1 MKKEKSS
8 AMGTPYTFEGRIPLK
23 QAIPLGLQHVM
34 AMFVGNLTPLLIIM
48 GACGL
53 TADAGYG
60 ALRTA
65 LLQNA
70 MTVAGIVTL
79 VQMFSIGPIG
89 GKVPIVMGTSSGF
102 LGVFKSVTAVLGQG
116 ALTYGAILGATIVGG
131 LFEGELGVGFIG
143 VFKSVAGVMGGGVIA
158 YGAIMGASIIGGL
171 FEGVLGVCLK
181 PLRKFFPSVVTGC
194 VVMAIG
200 LSLIPVGINYLCGG
214 SGTNDYGSIQSL
226 FLGMVVLIVTLAL
239 QHFTNPKGIL
249 STASILIGI
258 LVGYVV
264 AIIMTMVLPHTG
276 TAVLEDGSTVSYTYS
291 WVVNFQQVKDASW
304 FALPGIAG
312 FGKLAEVKPVFRV
325 EAILPVAIMFIV
337 TTVETVG
344 DICACVESGMD
355 REATDS
361 ELSGGII
368 CDGLGSSFAAA
379 LGVLPNTSFAQNV
392 GIISMTKI
400 VNRMALS
407 CGAIFLIL
415 CGLCPKIAAFVSI
428 MPQSVLGGAAVMMFA
443 SILVSGLQLITKEP
457 ITGREITIVSVALGL
472 GYGLG
477 STAGATSELPYYIQ
491 LIFGGSGIVPAAVAA
506 IVLNIIIPKEKKKAE

>member
-34 AMFVGNLTPLLIIM
+34 AMFIGNLTPLLIIM

-131 LFEGELGVGFIG
+131 LFEG
-143 VFKSVAGVMGGGVIA
+143 
-158 YGAIMGASIIGGL
+158 
-171 FEGVLGVCLK
+171 VLGVCLK

-214 SGTNDYGSIQSL
+214 SGTNDYGSIQNL

-239 QHFTNPKGIL
+239 KHFTNPKGIL

-428 MPQSVLGGAAVMMFA
+428 MPQSVLGGAAVIEEIEKA
-443 SILVSGLQLITKEP
+443 RDHIHILYYIFCDDETGARLQQALIRKAKE
-457 ITGREITIVSVALGL
+457 GVKVRVLYDDVGCNGVKKEFFQQMRD
-472 GYGLG
+472 
-477 STAGATSELPYYIQ
+477 AGAEVHALLHVRFPMLTDRVNYRNHRKIVV
-491 LIFGGSGIVPAAVAA
+491 IDGRVGFFGGM
-506 IVLNIIIPKEKKKAE
+506 NIADRYVIFL

>member
-1 MKKEKSS
+1 MEAKEEIYQYIRKNIKEDGVTAQSIAEIFGIKRNVAS
-8 AMGTPYTFEGRIPLK
+8 HYLNLLEKEGKLQKGTNRPV
-23 QAIPLGLQHVM
+23 H
-34 AMFVGNLTPLLIIM
+34 
-48 GACGL
+48 
-53 TADAGYG
+53 
-60 ALRTA
+60 
-65 LLQNA
+65 
-70 MTVAGIVTL
+70 
-79 VQMFSIGPIG
+79 FSIPTDTEKKAEECNNMIDERPAAQ
-89 GKVPIVMGTSSGF
+89 KEVS
-102 LGVFKSVTAVLGQG
+102 VFSK
-116 ALTYGAILGATIVGG
+116 
-131 LFEGELGVGFIG
+131 FIG
-143 VFKSVAGVMGGGVIA
+143 
-158 YGAIMGASIIGGL
+158 Y
-171 FEGVLGVCLK
+171 
-181 PLRKFFPSVVTGC
+181 
-194 VVMAIG
+194 
-200 LSLIPVGINYLCGG
+200 NG
-214 SGTNDYGSIQSL
+214 SMQNL
-226 FLGMVVLIVTLAL
+226 FLGMVVLVVTLVL
-239 QHFTNPKGIL
+239 KHFTNPKGIL

-264 AIIMTMVLPHTG
+264 AVIMTMVLPHTG

-312 FGKLAEVKPVFRV
+312 LGKLAEVKPVFRL

-407 CGAIFLIL
+407 CGAVFLIL

-443 SILVSGLQLITKEP
+443 SILVSGIQLITKEP
-457 ITGREITIVSVALGL
+457 ITSREITIVSVALGL

>member
-131 LFEGELGVGFIG
+131 LFEG
-143 VFKSVAGVMGGGVIA
+143 
-158 YGAIMGASIIGGL
+158 
-171 FEGVLGVCLK
+171 VLGVCLK

-214 SGTNDYGSIQSL
+214 SGTNDYGSIQNL

-239 QHFTNPKGIL
+239 KHFTNPKGIL

-325 EAILPVAIMFIV
+325 EAILPVAI
-337 TTVETVG
+337 
-344 DICACVESGMD
+344 
-355 REATDS
+355 
-361 ELSGGII
+361 
-368 CDGLGSSFAAA
+368 GSSFAAA

-443 SILVSGLQLITKEP
+443 SILVSGIQLITKEP
-457 ITGREITIVSVALGL
+457 ITSREITIVSVALGL

>member
-131 LFEGELGVGFIG
+131 LFEG
-143 VFKSVAGVMGGGVIA
+143 
-158 YGAIMGASIIGGL
+158 
-171 FEGVLGVCLK
+171 VLGVCLK

-214 SGTNDYGSIQSL
+214 SGTNDYGSIQNL

-239 QHFTNPKGIL
+239 KHFTNPKGIL

-443 SILVSGLQLITKEP
+443 SILVSGIQLITKEP
-457 ITGREITIVSVALGL
+457 ITSREITIVSVALGL

-506 IVLNIIIPKEKKKAE
+506 IVLNIIIPKEKKKAELRTKKEKEPLMFPERSISGER